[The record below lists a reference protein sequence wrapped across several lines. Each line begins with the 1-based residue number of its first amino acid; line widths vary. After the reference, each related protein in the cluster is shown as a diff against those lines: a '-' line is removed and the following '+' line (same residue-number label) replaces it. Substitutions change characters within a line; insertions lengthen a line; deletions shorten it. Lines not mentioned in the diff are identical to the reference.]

1 MASATG
7 INRGAINLR
16 FPRLLALLFLALGG
30 RLLAAADEGPFLDLV
45 VKQARAG
52 DHEALKWETYG
63 RKFSP
68 ELTDIECGELIM
80 LFSGYRVTHRTVTP
94 FAAWK
99 PAVNYLSF
107 NGKSLAYAEPPDA
120 VAQFEIRS
128 EKAAAKPEDDSTGT
142 VVIPIVFREGKF
154 WMVAMRYK

>member
-1 MASATG
+1 MPTAGRINSA
-7 INRGAINLR
+7 ISLR
-16 FPRLLALLFLALGG
+16 LPQLLALLLLAVGGPFLAS
-30 RLLAAADEGPFLDLV
+30 ADEGQFLDLV

-80 LFSGYRVTHRTVTP
+80 LFTGYRVVHRTVTP

-120 VAQFEIRS
+120 VAQFDIRS
-128 EKAAAKPEDDSTGT
+128 DKGSAKPEDDSTGT
-142 VVIPIVFREGKF
+142 VVIPIVFREGKY

>member
-1 MASATG
+1 MPPAGG
-7 INRGAINLR
+7 INRSAISLR
-16 FPRLLALLFLALGG
+16 LPQLFSLLLVALAGPVLA
-30 RLLAAADEGPFLDLV
+30 RADEGQFLDLV

-52 DHEALKWETYG
+52 DHEALKWETFG

-80 LFSGYRVTHRTVTP
+80 LFSGYRVTHRTITP

-99 PAVNYLSF
+99 PALNYLSF
-107 NGKSLAYAEPPDA
+107 NGKTLVYAETPDA
-120 VAQFEIRS
+120 VAQFDIRADKGS
-128 EKAAAKPEDDSTGT
+128 AKSDDDSTGT
-142 VVIPIVFREGKF
+142 VVIPIVFREGKY